1 MQKPSNKPKNIGI
14 IVPNLGA
21 NQMGFFALNYVNN
34 LVTQTNVD
42 CTLFYEELVQPC
54 TKPLCATLNISE
66 IWSFNGILISTTID
80 NTLFSIK
87 SVAAKRKLFYVWDL
101 EWIRRK
107 KNYMYNLQA
116 YQNIELITRSFEYAR
131 LLENYCNKKVKAIVP
146 DFNLYG
152 ILEYVEKN
160 DG

>member
-1 MQKPSNKPKNIGI
+1 MH
-14 IVPNLGA
+14 NLEA
-21 NQMGFFALNYVNN
+21 
-34 LVTQTNVD
+34 
-42 CTLFYEELVQPC
+42 
-54 TKPLCATLNISE
+54 
-66 IWSFNGILISTTID
+66 WSFDGVLISTNLET
-80 NTLFSIK
+80 TKMMMACIK
-87 SVAAKRKLFYVWDL
+87 STKKFFYVWDL